1 MKYRK
6 LGNTDL
12 DVSVICLGTMTWGEQ
27 NSQDEAWEQLD
38 YAMDRGVN
46 FIDTA
51 ELYSTPARAET
62 YGSTESIIG
71 NWISARK
78 NRDKLILA
86 TKIAGPGPYTKHIRD
101 TKIYT
106 PQYLDDAIAGSLR
119 RLQTDYIDLYQ
130 IHWPERSSNFF
141 GVRDYSHKE
150 GWEDNF
156 KMRLEVLQKYVDQG
170 QIKYIGI
177 SNETPWGMMNYLKLS
192 DQFDLP
198 RIMSVQNP
206 YNLLNR
212 SYEVGLAEMS
222 IREQCGLLAY
232 SPLACGRL
240 TDKYIDGTDT
250 PSCRLN
256 LFNQYQRYNSDN
268 SLLATKQY
276 YDIAKEAGLSLA
288 QLACAWVNQQ
298 SFVTSNIIGAT
309 KMEQLKENIDSIDIT
324 LDNSIIK
331 KINKIHGLVPNPA
344 S

>member
-1 MKYRK
+1 
-6 LGNTDL
+6 LQDL
-12 DVSVICLGTMTWGEQ
+12 
-27 NSQDEAWEQLD
+27 A
-38 YAMDRGVN
+38 
-46 FIDTA
+46 
-51 ELYSTPARAET
+51 
-62 YGSTESIIG
+62 
-71 NWISARK
+71 
-78 NRDKLILA
+78 LILN
-86 TKIAGPGPYTKHIRD
+86 T
-101 TKIYT
+101 
-106 PQYLDDAIAGSLR
+106 
-119 RLQTDYIDLYQ
+119 
-130 IHWPERSSNFF
+130 RSTNFF
-141 GVRDYSHKE
+141 GTRGYTHHE

-156 KMRLEVLQKYVDQG
+156 KMRLEVLKKYVDKG

-177 SNETPWGMMNYLKLS
+177 SNETPWGTMNYLKLS

-240 TDKYIDGTDT
+240 TNKYIDGTDT
-250 PSCRLN
+250 DRCRLN

-268 SLLATKQY
+268 CLLATKQY

-298 SFVTSNIIGAT
+298 DFVTSNIIGAT
-309 KMEQLKENIDSIDIT
+309 KMEQLKENIESIDIT
-324 LDNSIIK
+324 LDKSIIK
-331 KINKIHGLVPNPA
+331 KINNIHGLVPNPA